1 MRLHLNV
8 LQNQRKYRKLD
19 GRARWVWS
27 RRNGS
32 PSHGFE
38 DQILSLE
45 SYDRFVRNKYIV
57 FQLILHCKDKFSAA
71 FMNKIKF
78 WVWIIL
84 YILAMK
90 SLQKKIDVL
99 LSIMDLILNYVICG
113 NVENLPNE
121 ERFSSPKLQLDRNL
135 ESCNLIAWWMRNFIF
150 GN

>member
-1 MRLHLNV
+1 MIRLHLNV
-8 LQNQRKYRKLD
+8 LQDQRKERKLD
-19 GRARWVWS
+19 ES
-27 RRNGS
+27 DHEEMDHRRIDS
-32 PSHGFE
+32 KIRFWAYKVMIE
-38 DQILSLE
+38 LLE
-45 SYDRFVRNKYIV
+45 IFDYIV
-57 FQLILHCKDKFSAA
+57 FQLILHCKDMFSAA

-78 WVWIIL
+78 LVWIIL

-90 SLQKKIDVL
+90 SLWKIDVL

>member
-1 MRLHLNV
+1 MFCRMREKRGSLMEK
-8 LQNQRKYRKLD
+8 QD
-19 GRARWVWS
+19 GS

-78 WVWIIL
+78 LV
-84 YILAMK
+84 
-90 SLQKKIDVL
+90 
-99 LSIMDLILNYVICG
+99 
-113 NVENLPNE
+113 
-121 ERFSSPKLQLDRNL
+121 
-135 ESCNLIAWWMRNFIF
+135 
-150 GN
+150 